1 MRIALCQT
9 DSFRCAVTEDESCIK
24 NGIEE
29 YTYKQ
34 TYERTREFV
43 RLQVQKQKEVGNPD
57 FMDIT
62 EEYINNASYEEL
74 DQLYI
79 KVMRTVG
86 FER

>member
-1 MRIALCQT
+1 M
-9 DSFRCAVTEDESCIK
+9 
-24 NGIEE
+24 
-29 YTYKQ
+29 
-34 TYERTREFV
+34 
-43 RLQVQKQKEVGNPD
+43 RLQDQKQKEFGNHD